1 MIQLWVL
8 KNWCKNT
15 FPNQK
20 KKAFYSIIFF
30 IVFLGDFQGF
40 ATQY

>member
-15 FPNQK
+15 LPIQK
-20 KKAFYSIIFF
+20 KKAFLGIIFF
-30 IVFLGDFQGF
+30 FAFFGRFRGF
-40 ATQY
+40 VTQY

>member
-15 FPNQK
+15 SPNQK
-20 KKAFYSIIFF
+20 KKAFLGIIFSF
-30 IVFLGDFQGF
+30 DFFEGF
-40 ATQY
+40 

>member
-15 FPNQK
+15 FLLQK
-20 KKAFYSIIFF
+20 KKAFSSIIFLLNF
-30 IVFLGDFQGF
+30 SGLFWGF
-40 ATQY
+40 VTQY

>member
-15 FPNQK
+15 FPIQK
-20 KKAFYSIIFF
+20 KKAFLSIIFF
-30 IVFLGDFQGF
+30 FGFFQGF
-40 ATQY
+40 PPFVTQY

>member
-15 FPNQK
+15 FLLQK
-20 KKAFYSIIFF
+20 KKAFLGIIFF
-30 IVFLGDFQGF
+30 LDFSAEF
-40 ATQY
+40 